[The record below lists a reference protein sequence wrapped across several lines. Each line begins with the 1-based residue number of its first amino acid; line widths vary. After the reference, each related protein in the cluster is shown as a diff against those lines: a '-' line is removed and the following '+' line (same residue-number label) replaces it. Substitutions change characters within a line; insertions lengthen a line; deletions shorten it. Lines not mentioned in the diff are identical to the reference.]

1 MKSNLKSYKM
11 SEKTFA
17 SIIIAIFLIAATVV
31 TVANITNR
39 DSGVT
44 GTETEESFEER
55 LSAVEMEL
63 KEIQE
68 NNRFCSII
76 GAYTIINESV
86 TKPTKDNVAALVS
99 ICDCWYPDIIMAQ
112 YQLESACGTSQVAK
126 RNNNLFGMRKAFTR
140 KSVRCRTFDKAG
152 YAVYNNW
159 QLSVIDRIFWEEHEF
174 HNIKPTRTEYLAKI
188 KRIYAEDTEYIGKI
202 KRIAEDYKEYF
213 GIE

>member
-1 MKSNLKSYKM
+1 MSNQKL
-11 SEKTFA
+11 FA
-17 SIIIAIFLIAATVV
+17 VIGIGIFLFFFSVAA
-31 TVANITNR
+31 AI
-39 DSGVT
+39 GVT
-44 GTETEESFEER
+44 KKDSSDTDKDRQESFEER
-55 LSAVEMEL
+55 LNAVEIEL

-174 HNIKPTRTEYLAKI
+174 YNQKPSRSEYLAKI
-188 KRIYAEDTEYIGKI
+188 KRIYAEDQNYISKI
-202 KRIAEDYKEYF
+202 ERIAVDYRDYF

>member
-1 MKSNLKSYKM
+1 MT
-11 SEKTFA
+11 EKTFA
-17 SIIIAIFLIAATVV
+17 SIIIAIFLVAATVV

-39 DSGVT
+39 DSVGAGT
-44 GTETEESFEER
+44 GKEESFEER

-174 HNIKPTRTEYLAKI
+174 HNIKPSREEYLAKI
-188 KRIYAEDTEYIGKI
+188 KRIYAEDANYISKI
-202 KRIAEDYKEYF
+202 KRIAKDYKEYF
-213 GIE
+213 GME

>member
-1 MKSNLKSYKM
+1 MNNERS
-11 SEKTFA
+11 FA
-17 SIIIAIFLIAATVV
+17 AIIIAIFLIAAAVV

-39 DSGVT
+39 DSVGS

-112 YQLESACGTSQVAK
+112 YQLESACGTSSVAK

-174 HNIKPTRTEYLAKI
+174 YNQKPSRSEYLAKI
-188 KRIYAEDTEYIGKI
+188 KRIYAEDQNYISKI
-202 KRIAEDYKEYF
+202 KRIAADYRDYF

>member
-1 MKSNLKSYKM
+1 MKTQKV
-11 SEKTFA
+11 FA
-17 SIIIAIFLIAATVV
+17 AIGIGIFLFFFSVAA
-31 TVANITNR
+31 AI
-39 DSGVT
+39 GVT
-44 GTETEESFEER
+44 KKDSSDTDKTRQESFEDR
-55 LSAVEMEL
+55 LNAVEIEL

-99 ICDCWYPDIIMAQ
+99 ICDCWYPDVIMAQ

-174 HNIKPTRTEYLAKI
+174 HNIKPTREEYLAKI
-188 KRIYAEDTEYIGKI
+188 KRIYAEDQNYISKI
-202 KRIAEDYKEYF
+202 ERIAADYRDYF